1 MKTIVGISGEIGS
14 GKTSIAFALSERLP
28 FSSVRSFGA
37 VVRQEAS
44 ARGRGVTRDELQ
56 TTGIE
61 LINEGWDVF
70 VAKTLHP
77 QPDTATVIVD
87 GIRHPK
93 AVTALRRLWPEA
105 RFLLVYIK
113 PSEATIRR
121 RFEARGES
129 VESLSH
135 AVEAEL
141 PDVLAIADLV
151 VVDEDLERSIGEIAT
166 AITTTS

>member
-1 MKTIVGISGEIGS
+1 
-14 GKTSIAFALSERLP
+14 
-28 FSSVRSFGA
+28 
-37 VVRQEAS
+37 
-44 ARGRGVTRDELQ
+44 
-56 TTGIE
+56 
-61 LINEGWDVF
+61 
-70 VAKTLHP
+70 
-77 QPDTATVIVD
+77 VIVD

-93 AVTALRRLWPEA
+93 VVTALRRVWPEA

-129 VESLSH
+129 VEPLSH